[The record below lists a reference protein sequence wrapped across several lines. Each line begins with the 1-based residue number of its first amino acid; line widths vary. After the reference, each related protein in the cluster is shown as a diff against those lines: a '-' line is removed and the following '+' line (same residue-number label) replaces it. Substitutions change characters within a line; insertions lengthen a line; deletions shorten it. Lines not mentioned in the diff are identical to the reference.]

1 MASRNKVE
9 LIGRLGQDP
18 EVRTTTNG
26 TKVASLS
33 VATSER
39 WRDKTTG
46 EQREATEWHR
56 VVLWDKLAELAEQYL
71 FKGSEVLLV
80 GKLQTRKW
88 KDQSGQDRYTTEVV
102 LQGPRAE
109 MQFLGKPANDNSQ
122 GGGQQQQRQQYSG
135 GGQQQRQDTGQQQ
148 KPSGNEP
155 PMDFD
160 DDIPFN

>member
-88 KDQSGQDRYTTEVV
+88 QDQSGQDRYTTEVV
-102 LQGPRAE
+102 LQGPLAE

-122 GGGQQQQRQQYSG
+122 GGGQQQQRQQFSG
-135 GGQQQRQDTGQQQ
+135 GGQQQRQATGQQQ

-160 DDIPFN
+160 DDIPF

>member
-1 MASRNKVE
+1 MAYRNKVE

-88 KDQSGQDRYTTEVV
+88 QDQSGQDRYTTEVV

-109 MQFLGKPANDNSQ
+109 MQFLGKPANDNGQ

-135 GGQQQRQDTGQQQ
+135 GGQQQRQATGQQQ

-155 PMDFD
+155 PTDFD
-160 DDIPFN
+160 DDIPF

>member
-88 KDQSGQDRYTTEVV
+88 QDQSGQDRYTTEVV

-122 GGGQQQQRQQYSG
+122 SGDQQQQRQQFSG
-135 GGQQQRQDTGQQQ
+135 GGQQQRQATGQQQ
-148 KPSGNEP
+148 NP
-155 PMDFD
+155 PPDDFS
-160 DDIPFN
+160 DDIPF

>member
-88 KDQSGQDRYTTEVV
+88 QDQSGQDRYTTEVV

-122 GGGQQQQRQQYSG
+122 GGSQQQQRQQFSG
-135 GGQQQRQDTGQQQ
+135 GGQQQRQATGQQQ

-160 DDIPFN
+160 DDIPF

>member
-18 EVRTTTNG
+18 EVRTTING

-88 KDQSGQDRYTTEVV
+88 QDQSGQDRYTTEVV

-109 MQFLGKPANDNSQ
+109 MQFLGKPANDNQQS
-122 GGGQQQQRQQYSG
+122 GGQQLQRQQYSG
-135 GGQQQRQDTGQQQ
+135 GGQPQRQA
-148 KPSGNEP
+148 NNP
-155 PMDFD
+155 PPADDFD
-160 DDIPFN
+160 QDIPF

>member
-18 EVRTTTNG
+18 EVRTTNNG

-33 VATSER
+33 VATSEK

-46 EQREATEWHR
+46 EQRENTEWHR

-88 KDQSGQDRYTTEVV
+88 QDQSGQERYTTEVV

-109 MQFLGKPANDNSQ
+109 MQFLSKPANDNQQ
-122 GGGQQQQRQQYSG
+122 GGGQQQQRQQFSG
-135 GGQQQRQDTGQQQ
+135 GAQSRPQQ
-148 KPSGNEP
+148 PPAGNEP

-160 DDIPFN
+160 DDIPF

>member
-46 EQREATEWHR
+46 EQKEATEWHR

-88 KDQSGQDRYTTEVV
+88 QDQSGQDRYTTEVV

-109 MQFLGKPANDNSQ
+109 MQFLGKPANDNSH
-122 GGGQQQQRQQYSG
+122 GGGQKQQRQQFSG
-135 GGQQQRQDTGQQQ
+135 GGQQQRQATGQQQ

-155 PMDFD
+155 QTDFD
-160 DDIPFN
+160 DDIPF

>member
-18 EVRTTTNG
+18 EIRTISNG
-26 TKVASLS
+26 TKVANLS
-33 VATSER
+33 IATSER
-39 WRDKTTG
+39 WRDKQTG

-80 GKLQTRKW
+80 GKLVTRKW
-88 KDQSGQDRYTTEVV
+88 QDQAGADHYSTEVV

-109 MQFLGKPANDNSQ
+109 MQFLGKPANDNQQS
-122 GGGQQQQRQQYSG
+122 GGQQQQRQQYSG
-135 GGQQQRQDTGQQQ
+135 GGQPQRQA
-148 KPSGNEP
+148 NNP
-155 PMDFD
+155 PPQDDFD
-160 DDIPFN
+160 QDIPF

>member
-56 VVLWDKLAELAEQYL
+56 VVMWDNLAELAEQYL

-88 KDQSGQDRYTTEVV
+88 QDQSGQDRYTTEVV

-109 MQFLGKPANDNSQ
+109 MQFLGKPANDNNQ
-122 GGGQQQQRQQYSG
+122 KAGQQQQRQQYSG
-135 GGQQQRQDTGQQQ
+135 GGQQQRQ
-148 KPSGNEP
+148 PNNP
-155 PMDFD
+155 PPADDFD
-160 DDIPFN
+160 QDIPF

>member
-46 EQREATEWHR
+46 EQKEATEWHR

-88 KDQSGQDRYTTEVV
+88 QDQSGQDRYTTEVV

-122 GGGQQQQRQQYSG
+122 GGGQLQQRQQYSG
-135 GGQQQRQDTGQQQ
+135 GGQQQRQATGQQQ
-148 KPSGNEP
+148 KPSWNEP

>member
-88 KDQSGQDRYTTEVV
+88 QDQSGQDRYTTEVV

-109 MQFLGKPANDNSQ
+109 MQFLGKPANDNGQ
-122 GGGQQQQRQQYSG
+122 GGSQQQQRQQYSG
-135 GGQQQRQDTGQQQ
+135 GGQQQRQATGQQQ

-160 DDIPFN
+160 DDIPF

>member
-18 EVRTTTNG
+18 EIRTINNG
-26 TKVASLS
+26 TKVANLS
-33 VATSER
+33 IATSER
-39 WRDKTTG
+39 WRDKQTG
-46 EQREATEWHR
+46 EQRESVEWHR

-80 GKLQTRKW
+80 GKLVTRKW
-88 KDQSGQDRYTTEVV
+88 QDQAGADHYSTEVV

-109 MQFLGKPANDNSQ
+109 MQFLGKPANDNQQ

-135 GGQQQRQDTGQQQ
+135 GGQPQRQ
-148 KPSGNEP
+148 PNNP
-155 PMDFD
+155 PPHDDFD
-160 DDIPFN
+160 QDIPF

>member
-88 KDQSGQDRYTTEVV
+88 QDQSGQDRYTTEVV

-122 GGGQQQQRQQYSG
+122 SVGQQQQRQQFSG
-135 GGQQQRQDTGQQQ
+135 GGQQQRQATGQQQ

>member
-18 EVRTTTNG
+18 EIRTISNG
-26 TKVASLS
+26 TKVANLS
-33 VATSER
+33 IATSER
-39 WRDKTTG
+39 WRDKQTG

-80 GKLQTRKW
+80 GKLVTRKW
-88 KDQSGQDRYTTEVV
+88 QDQAGADHYSTEVV

-109 MQFLGKPANDNSQ
+109 MQFLGKPANDNQ
-122 GGGQQQQRQQYSG
+122 QGGQQSQQRQT
-135 GGQQQRQDTGQQQ
+135 TGQQSR
-148 KPSGNEP
+148 PANNP
-155 PMDFD
+155 PPQDFD
-160 DDIPFN
+160 SEIPF

>member
-88 KDQSGQDRYTTEVV
+88 QDQSGQDRYTTEVV

-122 GGGQQQQRQQYSG
+122 SGGQQQQRQQFSG
-135 GGQQQRQDTGQQQ
+135 GGQQQRQATGQQQ

-155 PMDFD
+155 PTDFD
-160 DDIPFN
+160 DDIPF

>member
-18 EVRTTTNG
+18 EIRTISNG
-26 TKVASLS
+26 TKVANLS
-33 VATSER
+33 IATSER
-39 WRDKTTG
+39 WRDKQTG

-80 GKLQTRKW
+80 GKLVTRKW
-88 KDQSGQDRYTTEVV
+88 QDQAGADHYSTEVV

-109 MQFLGKPANDNSQ
+109 MQFLGKPANDNQQ

-135 GGQQQRQDTGQQQ
+135 GGQPQRQQQGGQPQT
-148 KPSGNEP
+148 P
-155 PMDFD
+155 PPDDFS
-160 DDIPFN
+160 DDIPF

>member
-9 LIGRLGQDP
+9 LIGRLGKDP

-88 KDQSGQDRYTTEVV
+88 QDQSGQDRYTTEVV

-122 GGGQQQQRQQYSG
+122 GGGQQQQRQQFSG
-135 GGQQQRQDTGQQQ
+135 GGQQQRQATGQQQ
-148 KPSGNEP
+148 KPSGNEHP
-155 PMDFD
+155 TDFD
-160 DDIPFN
+160 DDIPF

>member
-46 EQREATEWHR
+46 EQKEATEWHR

-88 KDQSGQDRYTTEVV
+88 QDQSGQDRYTTEVV

-122 GGGQQQQRQQYSG
+122 SGGVQQQRQQFSG
-135 GGQQQRQDTGQQQ
+135 GGQQQR
-148 KPSGNEP
+148 PANNP
-155 PMDFD
+155 PPETDFD
-160 DDIPFN
+160 DQIPF

>member
-88 KDQSGQDRYTTEVV
+88 QDQSGQDRFTTEVV
-102 LQGPRAE
+102 LQGQRAE

-122 GGGQQQQRQQYSG
+122 QAGQQQQRQQFSG
-135 GGQQQRQDTGQQQ
+135 GGQQQWQTTGQQQ

>member
-88 KDQSGQDRYTTEVV
+88 QDQSGQDRYTTEVV

-109 MQFLGKPANDNSQ
+109 MQFLGKPANDNGQ

-135 GGQQQRQDTGQQQ
+135 GGQQQRQATGQQQ

-160 DDIPFN
+160 DDIPF

>member
-18 EVRTTTNG
+18 EVRTTGNG

-46 EQREATEWHR
+46 EQRESTEWHR

-88 KDQSGQDRYTTEVV
+88 QDQSGQERYTTEVV
-102 LQGPRAE
+102 LQGQRAE
-109 MQFLGKPANDNSQ
+109 MQFLGKPANDNQ
-122 GGGQQQQRQQYSG
+122 QVDCQQQQRQQYSG
-135 GGQQQRQDTGQQQ
+135 GGQPQRQA
-148 KPSGNEP
+148 NNP
-155 PMDFD
+155 PPADDFD
-160 DDIPFN
+160 QDIPF

>member
-56 VVLWDKLAELAEQYL
+56 VVLWDKLADLAEQYL

-88 KDQSGQDRYTTEVV
+88 QDQSGQDRYTTEVV

-109 MQFLGKPANDNSQ
+109 MQFLGKPANNNSQ
-122 GGGQQQQRQQYSG
+122 GGGQFSGGAQSRPQQQS
-135 GGQQQRQDTGQQQ
+135 
-148 KPSGNEP
+148 PGNNP
-155 PMDFD
+155 PPDDFS
-160 DDIPFN
+160 DDIPF

>member
-88 KDQSGQDRYTTEVV
+88 QDQSGQDRYTTEVV

-109 MQFLGKPANDNSQ
+109 MQFLGKPANDNNQ
-122 GGGQQQQRQQYSG
+122 GDGQQQQRQQYSG
-135 GGQQQRQDTGQQQ
+135 GGQQQRQA
-148 KPSGNEP
+148 NNP
-155 PMDFD
+155 PPADDFD
-160 DDIPFN
+160 QDIPF

>member
-88 KDQSGQDRYTTEVV
+88 QDQSGQDRYTTEVV

-109 MQFLGKPANDNSQ
+109 MQFLGKPANDNQQ

-135 GGQQQRQDTGQQQ
+135 SGQPQRQQ
-148 KPSGNEP
+148 NNP
-155 PMDFD
+155 PPHDDFD
-160 DDIPFN
+160 QDIPF

>member
-88 KDQSGQDRYTTEVV
+88 QDQSGQDRYTTEVV

-135 GGQQQRQDTGQQQ
+135 GGQQQRQATGQQQ

-160 DDIPFN
+160 DDIPF

>member
-46 EQREATEWHR
+46 EHKEATEWHR

-88 KDQSGQDRYTTEVV
+88 QDQSGQDRYTTEVV

-135 GGQQQRQDTGQQQ
+135 GGQQQRQATGQQQ

-155 PMDFD
+155 PTDFD
-160 DDIPFN
+160 DDIPF

>member
-88 KDQSGQDRYTTEVV
+88 QDQSGQERYTTEVV

-109 MQFLGKPANDNSQ
+109 MQFLSKQANDNQ
-122 GGGQQQQRQQYSG
+122 HGGGHQQRQQYSG
-135 GGQQQRQDTGQQQ
+135 GGQPQRQANNPP
-148 KPSGNEP
+148 PSD
-155 PMDFD
+155 DFD
-160 DDIPFN
+160 QEIPF

>member
-88 KDQSGQDRYTTEVV
+88 QDQSGQDRYTTEVV

-109 MQFLGKPANDNSQ
+109 MQFLGKPASDNSHG
-122 GGGQQQQRQQYSG
+122 GGGQQQPQQFS
-135 GGQQQRQDTGQQQ
+135 GGQQHRPQHGSQPQT
-148 KPSGNEP
+148 P
-155 PMDFD
+155 PPDDFS
-160 DDIPFN
+160 DDIPF

>member
-33 VATSER
+33 LATSER

-71 FKGSEVLLV
+71 FKGSEVLLA

-88 KDQSGQDRYTTEVV
+88 QDQSGQDRYTTEVV

-122 GGGQQQQRQQYSG
+122 SGGQQQQRQQFSG
-135 GGQQQRQDTGQQQ
+135 GGQQQRQATGQQH

-155 PMDFD
+155 PTDFD